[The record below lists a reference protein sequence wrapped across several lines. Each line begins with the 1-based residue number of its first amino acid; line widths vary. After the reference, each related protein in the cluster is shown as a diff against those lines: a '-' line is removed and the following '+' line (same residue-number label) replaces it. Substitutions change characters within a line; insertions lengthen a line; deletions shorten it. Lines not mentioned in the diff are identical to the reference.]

1 MINKKNII
9 SNDNNFVNNGEIDFK
24 DFFSFLF
31 RNKRFISSISILFF
45 FLFLIVGFTKK
56 KIWEGQFQIVLAQN
70 KKQSSNSINTLLKL
84 QNNNFSNLLN
94 TGNSESLKTQ
104 VSILQSPSVLKPV
117 FDYVLSEK
125 IKLDSKLDLPFREWK
140 DENLTVILEKGT
152 SVLNISYR
160 DTKKD
165 LILPVLNKISTEYQ
179 LLSDKNKK
187 KSINLQKKYFEKQ
200 LSIYRQK
207 SSLSFRNVQEYAIDK
222 DLEIINTRL
231 TSLNSKSNNISS
243 NLPKNESFNIN
254 NYGNNVGIELM
265 RINAAN
271 TIRNIKLKIQKIEDL
286 PDNSSQIE
294 FISSTIPIIKNSL
307 IYKNFM
313 KIEND
318 LIELRS
324 KYKENDIFIKR
335 QKDKKNITL
344 KKLRE
349 KLLGY
354 LNAEKI
360 GQEATMEAAMR
371 PKEVLLKYEELMRE
385 AIRDEKTLINLENNY
400 RLLML
405 DEARLESP
413 WELIYKPTLKKN
425 PVAPNKKIIALIGLF
440 IGFIIS
446 SGISIFREKQKG
458 QIYDQNLLENLLD
471 TNVLEIIDLI
481 NNTFKLSSK
490 DIFIKEILN
499 KKEGKKTRFI
509 SSIKLDTKTYFEF
522 FDKNFSDSK
531 NMIINNIFNDIQD
544 DDILILI
551 TKLGEITIKEVETI
565 NNRLRFINKKLDG
578 IILLE

>member
-1 MINKKNII
+1 
-9 SNDNNFVNNGEIDFK
+9 
-24 DFFSFLF
+24 
-31 RNKRFISSISILFF
+31 
-45 FLFLIVGFTKK
+45 
-56 KIWEGQFQIVLAQN
+56 
-70 KKQSSNSINTLLKL
+70 
-84 QNNNFSNLLN
+84 
-94 TGNSESLKTQ
+94 
-104 VSILQSPSVLKPV
+104 
-117 FDYVLSEK
+117 
-125 IKLDSKLDLPFREWK
+125 
-140 DENLTVILEKGT
+140 
-152 SVLNISYR
+152 
-160 DTKKD
+160 KD

-385 AIRDEKTLINLENNY
+385 AIR
-400 RLLML
+400 
-405 DEARLESP
+405 
-413 WELIYKPTLKKN
+413 
-425 PVAPNKKIIALIGLF
+425 
-440 IGFIIS
+440 
-446 SGISIFREKQKG
+446 
-458 QIYDQNLLENLLD
+458 
-471 TNVLEIIDLI
+471 
-481 NNTFKLSSK
+481 
-490 DIFIKEILN
+490 
-499 KKEGKKTRFI
+499 
-509 SSIKLDTKTYFEF
+509 
-522 FDKNFSDSK
+522 
-531 NMIINNIFNDIQD
+531 
-544 DDILILI
+544 
-551 TKLGEITIKEVETI
+551 
-565 NNRLRFINKKLDG
+565 
-578 IILLE
+578 